1 MVSGRNILFGALV
14 AGILGFIFLKKGT
27 ASNLITQSEII
38 TPTTEGMFFVKP
50 DPVPIPENPQI
61 NILKEAIAGVQ
72 NFIKTTFKAPI
83 LTKGLTTGGKTF
95 PCRGPN
101 CLGIFQAKGTIT
113 SFDPFTGQR
122 VAIGQTSRGS
132 AKALSFLGTAASLT
146 SSLTRIT
153 AGGDLMAQAQGI
165 IKDLQG
171 QLSILETKTV

>member
-1 MVSGRNILFGALV
+1 MVSSRSRNFVLIGIGVLIV
-14 AGILGFIFLKKGT
+14 AFLSNRVLNKP
-27 ASNLITQSEII
+27 NLITQDEII
-38 TPTTEGMFFVKP
+38 TPTLLAP
-50 DPVPIPENPQI
+50 DPVKEIQVNPQI
-61 NILKEAIAGVQ
+61 NILREAIKGVQ

-122 VAIGQTSRGS
+122 VAVGQTFRGTS
-132 AKALSFLGTAASLT
+132 KALSFLGSAASLT
-146 SSLTRIT
+146 ANQLRVTQ
-153 AGGDLMAQAQGI
+153 GGDLATQARNI

-171 QLSILETKTV
+171 QLNILQTNSV

>member
-1 MVSGRNILFGALV
+1 MVSSRSRNFVLIGIGVLIV
-14 AGILGFIFLKKGT
+14 AFLSNRVLNKP
-27 ASNLITQSEII
+27 NLITQDEII
-38 TPTTEGMFFVKP
+38 TPTILPPEP
-50 DPVPIPENPQI
+50 EPIKINPQI
-61 NILKEAIAGVQ
+61 NILEEAIKGVQ

-122 VAIGQTSRGS
+122 VAVGQTFRGTS
-132 AKALSFLGTAASLT
+132 KALSFLGSAASLT
-146 SSLTRIT
+146 ANQLRVTQ
-153 AGGDLMAQAQGI
+153 GGDLATQARNI

-171 QLSILETKTV
+171 QLNILQTNSV